1 MLYVFKVN
9 EKRGTIKSAPDF
21 PNWLDWLEPPPPE
34 GTLTLRCAF
43 HFDRQSRIESQTN
56 PKRATACNGRATAM
70 QIGLDHWDGDTGFL
84 GHVASRKEG
93 DPVVESVGEWMA
105 TPLNFA
111 VAGRRPRIAAP
122 CRIFLANNEKGVPPW
137 NAGPGNMAE

>member
-1 MLYVFKVN
+1 
-9 EKRGTIKSAPDF
+9 
-21 PNWLDWLEPPPPE
+21 
-34 GTLTLRCAF
+34 
-43 HFDRQSRIESQTN
+43 
-56 PKRATACNGRATAM
+56 M

-93 DPVVESVGEWMA
+93 DPVVEPVGEWMA

-122 CRIFLANNEKGVPPW
+122 CRIFLANNEKEVPPW
-137 NAGPGNMAE
+137 NAGPGNMAELLGMVALGLGAVVNSRLFSSLLN